1 VADHII
7 KGGGGEMAKKYEE
20 VMAPIR
26 EAWSEDTRAL
36 VPIVEEHFDRAHRI
50 SFGLGEQLAARRA
63 ELAISQRELAKASD
77 VPQADISRIERGKG
91 NPKLATL
98 ARIADA
104 LDCDIC
110 LVSRV

>member
-1 VADHII
+1 V
-7 KGGGGEMAKKYEE
+7 AKKYEE

-36 VPIVEEHFDRAHRI
+36 VPVVEEHFDRAHRI

-63 ELAISQRELAKASD
+63 ELAKAAD

-104 LDCDIC
+104 LDFDIR

>member
-1 VADHII
+1 MSKSYD
-7 KGGGGEMAKKYEE
+7 E
-20 VMAPIR
+20 VLGPIR
-26 EAWSEDTRAL
+26 AGWSDETRAL
-36 VPIVEEHFDRAHRI
+36 VPAVEGHFERAHQI
-50 SFGLGEQLAARRA
+50 SFGLGDQVAARRA
-63 ELAISQRELAKASD
+63 ELALSQRELAKAAE

-104 LDCDIC
+104 LDFDLR